1 MKKLQPA
8 QRSPAAKRSAPPKT
22 PKTAD
27 EYLAAVREPARST
40 LKKIRAAIRAAAP
53 AEAREVISYG
63 MPTFQYRGMLI
74 GFAAFPKHCS
84 LFLATPS
91 LLKIFKTELSRYEIL
106 KGTIRFPADRPL
118 PASLV
123 KKIVKARVA
132 LSNRRKAP

>member
-8 QRSPAAKRSAPPKT
+8 QRSPAAKRSASPKT

-27 EYLAAVREPARST
+27 EYLAAVPEPARST
-40 LKKIRAAIRAAAP
+40 LKKVRAAIRAAAP

-74 GFAAFPKHCS
+74 AFAAFPKHCS

-91 LLKIFKTELSRYEIL
+91 LLKNVQDRAVALRNL
-106 KGTIRFPADRPL
+106 KKASIRFPHRQTTSRQPHLKDRQKL
-118 PASLV
+118 G
-123 KKIVKARVA
+123 
-132 LSNRRKAP
+132 